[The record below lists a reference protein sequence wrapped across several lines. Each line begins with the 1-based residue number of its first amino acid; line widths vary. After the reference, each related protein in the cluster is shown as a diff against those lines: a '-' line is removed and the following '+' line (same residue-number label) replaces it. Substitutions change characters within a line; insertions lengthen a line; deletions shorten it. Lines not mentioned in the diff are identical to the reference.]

1 MQKVI
6 KYLLYFI
13 ITIKVLFILSI
24 IRYRLNEKVISNKKV
39 AKKIMNNIPIEIEIN
54 TNKLTVVF

>member
-24 IRYRLNEKVISNKKV
+24 IRNTLNGKVISNTKVKK
-39 AKKIMNNIPIEIEIN
+39 KN
-54 TNKLTVVF
+54 